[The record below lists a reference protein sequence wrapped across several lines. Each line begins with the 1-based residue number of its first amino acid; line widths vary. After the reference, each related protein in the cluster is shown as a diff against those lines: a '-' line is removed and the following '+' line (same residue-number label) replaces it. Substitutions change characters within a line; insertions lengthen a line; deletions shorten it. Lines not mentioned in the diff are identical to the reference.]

1 MRVHKKSNNLN
12 TVMQQG
18 KHKDFKV
25 KEYFVNLKT
34 YLMHVHGLSLR
45 TKNPLKHL

>member
-34 YLMHVHGLSLR
+34 YLMHVHGL
-45 TKNPLKHL
+45 P